1 MDTLA
6 RIEEA
11 LAAAIATTEAPGCP
25 PRLAAAMRH
34 AVFPGGARIRPQL
47 CLAVARACGDDD
59 PALADAAAASIELLH
74 CASLVHDDL
83 PCFDDAA
90 TRRGRASVHSAYGE
104 RLAVLAGDGLI
115 VLAFQALGMAGG
127 RSPQRLSR
135 LLALIG
141 AGVGMP
147 FGITA
152 GQAWECEP
160 RVALSDYQRA
170 KTGALFAAA
179 TAAGAESAGV
189 DGNSWRALG
198 EWLGE
203 AYQVADDVRDVMADP
218 ALLGK
223 PTGQDLA
230 LGRPSSAIE
239 HGLSGAIQH
248 FDRLVACA
256 VEAVPPCR
264 GAMQLRRLV
273 RLEAERLVP
282 RDWVDRALVG
292 APASH
297 LAAPPAAP
305 PAAPSPPSAGQAG
318 SAARVPATVA
328 ASMTDPAARGTRAA
342 RSEGRGTPR
351 RRAVPSP
358 TA

>member
-11 LAAAIATTEAPGCP
+11 LVAAIATTEAPGCP

-47 CLAVARACGDDD
+47 CVSVARACGDDD
-59 PALADAAAASIELLH
+59 PGLTDAAAAAIELLH

-83 PCFDDAA
+83 PCFDDAP
-90 TRRGRASVHSAYGE
+90 TRRGQASVHSAFGE

-115 VLAFQALGMAGG
+115 VLAFQSLAVAAG
-127 RSPQRLSR
+127 RAPARLAR
-135 LLALIG
+135 LMSTISH
-141 AGVGMP
+141 GVGMP

-160 RVALSDYQRA
+160 RVTLGDYQRA

-179 TAAGAESAGV
+179 TCAGAEAAGM
-189 DGNSWRALG
+189 DGNTWRALG

-218 ALLGK
+218 TLLGK
-223 PTGQDLA
+223 PTGRDVA
-230 LGRPSSAIE
+230 LGRPSSASE

-256 VEAVPPCR
+256 IEAVPPCR
-264 GAMQLRRLV
+264 GSAQLRQLV
-273 RLEAERLVP
+273 LMEAERLVP
-282 RDWVDRALVG
+282 KSWT
-292 APASH
+292 
-297 LAAPPAAP
+297 
-305 PAAPSPPSAGQAG
+305 
-318 SAARVPATVA
+318 ATVQRMEPQHA
-328 ASMTDPAARGTRAA
+328 
-342 RSEGRGTPR
+342 PR
-351 RRAVPSP
+351 PPLRRARTEVQPAP
-358 TA
+358 GGPAITRTPH